1 MRYEWEIIRDWHDVN
16 GFFPDEENES
26 EFFVGTNEELDNRL
40 RELREC
46 GCTNIFFNLLG
57 EVSEAEEA
65 EEDPYGDDWE
75 EYVDPWEKEYIRSV
89 TGGDYSSANPW
100 DAPGMSVSDFI

>member
-1 MRYEWEIIRDWHDVN
+1 MMRYEWEIICDRN
-16 GFFPDEENES
+16 GEENT
-26 EFFVGTNEELDNRL
+26 FHLFVGTAEELNNHV
-40 RELREC
+40 REMIKC
-46 GCTNIFFNLLG
+46 GCTNIFTNRLG
-57 EVSEAEEA
+57 ADMADDGDVE
-65 EEDPYGDDWE
+65 EEDPFED

>member
-1 MRYEWEIIRDWHDVN
+1 MRYEWEIIRDWHDEN
-16 GFFPDEENES
+16 GFFPDVENES
-26 EFFVGTNEELDNRL
+26 EFFVGTNEELNNRV

-46 GCTNIFFNLLG
+46 GCINIFVNLLG
-57 EVSEAEEA
+57 AVDEVEVQEAE
-65 EEDPYGDDWE
+65 EEDPYED
-75 EYVDPWEKEYIRSV
+75 EYVDPWEREYIRSV